1 MTTHVAAPPVP
12 EEPYRGIRPFRFI
25 DQQIFA
31 AREEEIWNLL
41 SNVTL
46 YRAVLLY
53 GESGTGKS
61 SLINAG
67 LLPRALEEG
76 YVADRIRLQPVPGSE
91 IKVERIRMSGPNE
104 SLAYLPSNFK
114 SLKMSGSDEA
124 FELSLAA
131 FSGCVKQF
139 GSQRNGAETSDSF
152 PESPDPPTPLLI
164 FDQFEEFITLFEETQ
179 RVGEAE
185 EIDRAR
191 RQALQSQ
198 QAILRT
204 LVELIHDKTLR
215 LKIVFSFREDYLAK
229 LSLLFDVCPEL
240 IDQGQRLRP
249 PRVEVL
255 PGIIRAPF
263 ADPLLRAHF
272 LQQAGKDGS
281 ELSEALAE
289 QIAFDLGRRSEA
301 GVVNLTA
308 LQIVCQ
314 RLWASSDPQG
324 LYASAGLDGLLKAYG
339 KDVFRDVRKEIRDA
353 SVLMMTRMLTGSD
366 TRNIVSEE
374 DLAKTS
380 EQKEALKLLV
390 KSQIVRREVRRNIHF
405 YEITSE
411 YLVPWIKE
419 KVAEH
424 RAAEARLL
432 AETER
437 LKAEENLRTHERRNR
452 VLTWLLII
460 VVTLLALVVGLGIY
474 ARQLYLDS
482 ETNLAR
488 ALKAEGDLLKG
499 KLEAER
505 DRNALLATAFDSKDE
520 RVAQAA
526 IVILEKQESST
537 NLPPRFYIN
546 IAGESQREQARKLKD
561 ALTAKGY
568 LVPRINTQGNNA
580 PPTNELRYFRLNETG
595 MPAPKDI
602 VTLLNEASSTQWND
616 KYIVGYENSTNM
628 RPGHFELWFAAPP
641 GTTTG
646 WLRTLPVDENNNRIG
661 KTFYIKVFKSNGE
674 LVKSQRWG
682 WVPLPQGDYRVEVTA
697 EGYAPATQDF
707 SIEGG
712 KETSLP
718 VMLTRQR

>member
-1 MTTHVAAPPVP
+1 MSTHVAAPPVP
-12 EEPYRGIRPFRFI
+12 DRPYRGIRPFRFI

-31 AREEEIWNLL
+31 AREEEVWKLL

-67 LLPRALEEG
+67 LLPRALEDD
-76 YVADRIRLQPVPGSE
+76 YIADRIRVQPSLGSE
-91 IKVERIRMSGPNE
+91 IKVERIRTSAPNE
-104 SLAYLPSNFK
+104 PLVYLPSNFK
-114 SLKMSGSDEA
+114 APKMGGSDEA
-124 FELSLAA
+124 FELSLITFRDQIKGFARR
-131 FSGCVKQF
+131 
-139 GSQRNGAETSDSF
+139 RNGSESATSFSE
-152 PESPDPPTPLLI
+152 PSKGPTPLLI

-179 RVGEAE
+179 RVGKPE
-185 EIDRAR
+185 EIERAR
-191 RQALQSQ
+191 REALQSQ
-198 QAILRT
+198 HAILRT
-204 LVELIHDKTLR
+204 LVELIQDETLR
-215 LKIVFSFREDYLAK
+215 IKLIFSFREDYLAK

-249 PRVEVL
+249 PRAEVL
-255 PGIIRAPF
+255 PRIIRAPF
-263 ADPLLRAHF
+263 ADPVLRAHF
-272 LQQAGKDGS
+272 LRQAGKGGS

-308 LQIVCQ
+308 LQIVCE
-314 RLWASSDPQG
+314 RLWASSDPKS
-324 LYASAGLDGLLKAYG
+324 LYETDGLDGLLKAYG

-353 SVLMMTRMLTGSD
+353 SVLIMTRMLTGSD

-380 EQKEALKLLV
+380 EQKEALSLLV
-390 KSQIVRREVRRNIHF
+390 KSQIVRREIRRNIHF

-437 LKAEENLRTHERRNR
+437 LKAEENLRAHERRNR
-452 VLTWLLII
+452 ILTWLLII
-460 VVTLLALVVGLGIY
+460 VITLLALVVGLGIY
-474 ARQLYLDS
+474 ARRLYIAS
-482 ETNLAR
+482 QNNLAR
-488 ALKAEGDLLKG
+488 AEN
-499 KLEAER
+499 AER
-505 DRNALLATAFDSKDE
+505 VLREQKDE
-520 RVAQAA
+520 YANLLVESITSTDRQQVVQAA
-526 IVILEKQESST
+526 TEVLEKDNSLT

-546 IAGESQREQARKLKD
+546 IAGEGQREQARKLKD

-568 LVPRINTQGNNA
+568 LVPRINTQGNIA
-580 PPTNELRYFRLNETG
+580 PPTNELRYFRLNEPG
-595 MPAPKDI
+595 MPVPKEI
-602 VTLLNEASSTQWND
+602 AALLKEASGLQWND
-616 KYIVGYENSTNM
+616 KYISGYENSSNM

-646 WLRTLPVDENNNRIG
+646 WLRTVPVDENDNRIAG
-661 KTFYIKVFKSNGE
+661 ISFSIKVFKSNGE
-674 LVKSQRWG
+674 PVKSQRWG

-718 VMLTRQR
+718 VKLTRQR